1 MHNEFFLANFKS
13 FRWNSDCRKVI
24 GDVRNAEDQDDDV
37 IDEQQRVINGDA
49 DSDCLRLVNLTKV
62 SVYSGYCEANICTLD
77 QIFVN

>member
-1 MHNEFFLANFKS
+1 MRDA
-13 FRWNSDCRKVI
+13 D
-24 GDVRNAEDQDDDV
+24 DQDDDV

-77 QIFVN
+77 QIFVK